1 MRKITFLVGKLKKY
15 LGFKVMG
22 VSVLSILGISGGGG
36 MKGIIVKMA
45 LKGLCVPIKA
55 AIKKLTSGN
64 SKAYKYDFPMNF

>member
-1 MRKITFLVGKLKKY
+1 
-15 LGFKVMG
+15 MG

-36 MKGIIVKMA
+36 IKGIIVKMA